1 MFSLTPSS
9 SGWERSS
16 PTLVPGS
23 VIAHPLPSFP
33 HLHLAHSCRLGT
45 ESSGVSWGVREEGNV
60 IGAEALLYIGD
71 HLILIGWL
79 SAQLA
84 SLLPGFCVTW
94 TDYSA
99 VLNFSFRV
107 C

>member
-1 MFSLTPSS
+1 M
-9 SGWERSS
+9 GEGSS

-60 IGAEALLYIGD
+60 IGAEALLHGD

-84 SLLPGFCVTW
+84 SLLPGCVTL
-94 TDYSA
+94 DRLLSCA
-99 VLNFSFRV
+99 KL
-107 C
+107 